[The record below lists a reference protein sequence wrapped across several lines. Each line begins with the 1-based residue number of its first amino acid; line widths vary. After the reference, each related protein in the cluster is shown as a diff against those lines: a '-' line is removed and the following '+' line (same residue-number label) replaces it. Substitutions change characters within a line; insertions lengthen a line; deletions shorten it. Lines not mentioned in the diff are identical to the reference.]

1 MSYYNYKNCPTM
13 EEEKFYDENDAVKFI
28 REQVGDDIAKKY
40 DSDDIMLLIDT
51 MFDYFDAHDDE
62 DEDDINAIAAWVAKE
77 LRKDRDNNIEPED
90 VPAIVAAEL
99 AYEETLSL

>member
-1 MSYYNYKNCPTM
+1 M

>member
-1 MSYYNYKNCPTM
+1 M

-40 DSDDIMLLIDT
+40 GSDDIVLLIDT
-51 MFDYFDAHDDE
+51 MFDYFDAHDNE

>member
-1 MSYYNYKNCPTM
+1 M

-40 DSDDIMLLIDT
+40 DSDDIVLLIDT

>member
-1 MSYYNYKNCPTM
+1 M

-40 DSDDIMLLIDT
+40 GSDDIVLLIDT

-99 AYEETLSL
+99 AYEEILSL

>member
-1 MSYYNYKNCPTM
+1 M

-40 DSDDIMLLIDT
+40 GSDDIVLLIDT